1 MRWVSWWRKWR
12 PTPPA
17 PKVMSGNV
25 DIKQLLMFNNWKEVN
40 QNYTWPIQELSC
52 LASFSFKLCLLLN
65 WMAKDRK
72 EQSLKRFIVQLTYN
86 SYVYLVFFRHFG
98 MNVFDVHER
107 CEFG

>member
-1 MRWVSWWRKWR
+1 
-12 PTPPA
+12 
-17 PKVMSGNV
+17 
-25 DIKQLLMFNNWKEVN
+25 
-40 QNYTWPIQELSC
+40 
-52 LASFSFKLCLLLN
+52 
-65 WMAKDRK
+65 MAKDRK